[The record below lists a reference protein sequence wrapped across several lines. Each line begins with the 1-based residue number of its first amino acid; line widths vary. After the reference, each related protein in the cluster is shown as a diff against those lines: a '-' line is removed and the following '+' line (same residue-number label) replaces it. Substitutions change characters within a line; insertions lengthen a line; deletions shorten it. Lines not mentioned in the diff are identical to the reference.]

1 MSKGRKKGC
10 PVNIRN
16 WLVEILDVATN
27 TYVRIYGLTSMTAS
41 TDSSTEDGSAETDV
55 WEEPYV
61 TKRSGKIS
69 LEGKEVVTEST
80 GAIDAGQEILT
91 SYAELSGCEA
101 DATLRFTDP
110 YGHCWVGDY
119 IVTSH
124 EKSADTDGGSE
135 SWDLSQ
141 VGEIEVQP
149 YVSVSSVALK
159 DGSTALDGTLSIA
172 EGSVA
177 KIISVVFTPETSS
190 NKRFKV
196 TNTKKSVAIVS
207 GITEDSFTVAPVAPG
222 TTNITVT
229 SINGTKTVTLA
240 VTVTAAA

>member
-1 MSKGRKKGC
+1 MKGRKKGC

-16 WLVEILDVATN
+16 WLIEIMDVATN
-27 TYVRIYGLTSMTAS
+27 AFVRIYGLTSLTN
-41 TDSSTEDGSAETDV
+41 TIDSNTEDGSAETDV

-61 TKRSGKIS
+61 TKRNGKIS
-69 LEGKEVVTEST
+69 LEGDEVVNEST
-80 GAIDAGQEILT
+80 GAIDEGQEILN
-91 SYAELSGCEA
+91 SYAELSGCDA

-124 EKSADTDGGSE
+124 EKSSDTDGSSE
-135 SWDLSQ
+135 SWDLAQ

-159 DGSTALDGTLSIA
+159 DGNTALEGTLSIV
-172 EGSVA
+172 EGSAA
-177 KIISVVFTPETSS
+177 KIISVDFTPSTSS

-196 TNTKKSVAIVS
+196 SNTKRSVATVS
-207 GITEDSFTVAPVAPG
+207 NITENGFTITPISVG
-222 TTNITVT
+222 TTTITVT
-229 SINGTKTVTLA
+229 TVNGAKTVTLA
-240 VTVTAAA
+240 VTVTAEST